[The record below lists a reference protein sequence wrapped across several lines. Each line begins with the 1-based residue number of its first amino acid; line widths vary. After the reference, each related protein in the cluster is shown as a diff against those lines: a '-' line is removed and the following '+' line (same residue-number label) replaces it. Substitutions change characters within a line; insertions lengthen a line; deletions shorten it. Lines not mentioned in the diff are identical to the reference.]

1 MSHRQYSMCILV
13 IECDLFY
20 IGDITPCILKILDL
34 FFTFLQRDFSA
45 LWACFEPVSSLS
57 QGCCYSSHLYSC
69 LPLVIVIL
77 DVTGSRRIA
86 DSSSRNDTLALVA
99 ATAKGKGLVD
109 HRLPPPTAMHMHPG
123 QVPQPMRHDMHPGMM
138 HPRGKL
144 SFWNVTTNIFSE

>member
-20 IGDITPCILKILDL
+20 IGDITPCILEILDHYIL
-34 FFTFLQRDFSA
+34 FCSGIYKHFLSS
-45 LWACFEPVSSLS
+45 FEPIFSHS
-57 QGCCYSSHLYSC
+57 QGGRYSSHLYSC
-69 LPLVIVIL
+69 LRLVIVIL
-77 DVTGSRRIA
+77 HVTGSRRIA

-144 SFWNVTTNIFSE
+144 SF

>member
-1 MSHRQYSMCILV
+1 MYILV
-13 IECDLFY
+13 IECGLFY
-20 IGDITPCILKILDL
+20 IGDITPCILEIVDHYLL
-34 FFTFLQRDFSA
+34 CCSGIFSI
-45 LWACFEPVSSLS
+45 LWACFEPIFIHS
-57 QGCCYSSHLYSC
+57 QGCRYSSHSC
-69 LPLVIVIL
+69 LRLVIVIL

-144 SFWNVTTNIFSE
+144 SFWNVTTNIFSEY